1 ELIYAVSNKLP
12 YAQVKNSTGA
22 FVVPSLASV
31 TSAAA
36 SAKFTANTD
45 FRVSITNA
53 PGKDSYPI
61 SSFTWLLV
69 RPKIKDPS
77 KAKAL
82 HDFLD
87 WMLTPEA
94 QDMAAQLQYAP
105 LPKEVVTLEQARL
118 KTLK

>member
-1 ELIYAVSNKLP
+1 MSPGRYSGSKIGT
-12 YAQVKNSTGA
+12 STA
-22 FVVPSLASV
+22 
-31 TSAAA
+31 
-36 SAKFTANTD
+36 
-45 FRVSITNA
+45 
-53 PGKDSYPI
+53 SYPI

-69 RPKIKDPS
+69 RPKIKDAA

-118 KTLK
+118 KSLK